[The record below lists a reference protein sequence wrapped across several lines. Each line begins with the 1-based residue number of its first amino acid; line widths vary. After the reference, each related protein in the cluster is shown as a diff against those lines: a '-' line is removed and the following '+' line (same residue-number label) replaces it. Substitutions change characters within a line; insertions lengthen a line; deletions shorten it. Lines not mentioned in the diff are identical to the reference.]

1 MKTTT
6 VSYAC
11 DLCGAKDNP
20 GGIEW
25 ELQPVTLMLQGRSDW
40 GKVAREMD
48 LCGQCWLEI
57 LRVMHARC
65 RP

>member
-20 GGIEW
+20 GSIEW
-25 ELQPVTLMLQGRSDW
+25 DRHPLSIQMGENYGW
-40 GKVAREMD
+40 GKLAREMD

-57 LRVMHARC
+57 LRVMRARYK
-65 RP
+65 P